1 MVQRRTVRGI
11 ALTAL
16 LATAALLP
24 TTSTN
29 AATSTLTI
37 DLGTSTGAFHGGAA
51 GSLYG
56 AYGPGVPSDAVLAG
70 FYPKTLATKAQD
82 GPQHPGADALE
93 VAGPW
98 LANGGG
104 DVYIYMTDIYRGFPY
119 QRPQGQAGR
128 DDFRAKVE
136 SQVRQVL
143 ASGHRDHI
151 VYVPFNEPEGN
162 WYGTG
167 QYSYNN
173 ISWLDD
179 PKYFF
184 EEWKQVY
191 DLIRKLD
198 PKARI
203 AGPNTSL
210 LYDQIKGFLQYCK
223 ANNCMPDVM
232 TWHELSSPGVVR
244 ASVAKY
250 RGWERELGIGPL
262 PINID
267 EYAYRYHLSVP
278 GQMIQ
283 WMAAIEESKVD
294 ADLAYWNID
303 GNLNDSTTEANKG
316 NGQWWLFNAY
326 GQMTGNTVRVTPPSP
341 GQQYTLQGIATLD
354 KGKRQSRAIIGGAN
368 GAADVRFT
376 NIDRTVF
383 GNTVHASVREIPWTG
398 QVGDSPEPRPV
409 LETRVAVAADGSVLL
424 PFTDMKE
431 MSAYQVILS
440 PGASGRVDSVTV
452 PWSRTYEAENARHT
466 GTGWSLNGPEG
477 SPQNVSKFATSGNY
491 NVGGLRTGSNV
502 VLSFDV
508 DVPRTGVYD
517 LSTFSSTY
525 NKYASV
531 VQQGPT
537 NVFLRVDGVQPRELR
552 LPVSYAWVVWDH
564 TDTRVELT
572 AGKHTITLAASDP
585 QLGTTRGDAIIDKI
599 DLTLVDPATDG
610 RSVYEAEYADLAKA
624 TIRYD
629 VADSSGP
636 GVAAVGLGASATFW
650 VHSDRDGYSTVSF
663 DHTGGGLASV
673 KLNGR
678 NVDNVL
684 IGAKRGTESVPLF
697 LSAGINQLTVTGTA
711 GTLKLDRVR
720 TAPALQPAPVRVE
733 AESGTTTGAAKV
745 SNDFPFASGGVVTA
759 VGDGPANA
767 LTVRVPAQR
776 PGQHLLVIRYA
787 NAQESIPT
795 HYNPDPVT
803 RHADLSVNG
812 GPVRRVDF
820 PNTFHTNQF
829 RDLAV
834 PVWLNA
840 GVNTIRFTSQEQPNW
855 DGRTYNQYG
864 QRSKY
869 APEIDF
875 VTAAPLV
882 GRS

>member
-1 MVQRRTVRGI
+1 MVQRRTVL
-11 ALTAL
+11 ALA
-16 LATAALLP
+16 ATLVSAALIP
-24 TTSTN
+24 STSA

-37 DLGTSTGAFHGGAA
+37 DLGASTGAFHGGAA

-56 AYGPGVPSDAVLAG
+56 VYGPGVPSNAALAG

-98 LANGGG
+98 VANGGG

-119 QRPQGQAGR
+119 QRAQGQAGR
-128 DDFRAKVE
+128 DDFRAKVQ

-143 ASGHRDHI
+143 DSGHRDHI

-173 ISWLDD
+173 ISWLND

-184 EEWKQVY
+184 EEYKQIH
-191 DLIRKLD
+191 DFIKSMD

-210 LYDQIKGFLQYCK
+210 LYDQVKGFLQYCK
-223 ANNCMPDVM
+223 ANSCLPEVM
-232 TWHELSSPGVVR
+232 TWHELSSPDVVR
-244 ASVAKY
+244 KSVAKY
-250 RGWERELGIGPL
+250 RGWERELGIAPL

-283 WMAAIEESKVD
+283 WMSAIEESKVD

-303 GNLNDSTTEANKG
+303 GNLNDSTVEANKG

-326 GQMTGNTVRVTPPSP
+326 GQMTGDTVRVTPPSP

-354 KGKRQSRAIIGGAN
+354 KAKRQSRAIFGGAN

-376 NIDRTVF
+376 NVDPAVF
-383 GNTVHASVREIPWTG
+383 GRTVHASVREIPWTG
-398 QVGDSPEPRPV
+398 QVGDSPEPRP
-409 LETRVAVAADGSVLL
+409 LLDTRLAVAADGSVVL
-424 PFTDMKE
+424 PFTGMKE

-440 PGASGRVDSVTV
+440 PGASGSTTAVSV

-466 GTGWSLNGPEG
+466 GDGWSLNGPEG
-477 SPQNVSKFATSGNY
+477 SPQNVSKFATSGNH

-508 DVPRTGVYD
+508 EVPHTGVYD
-517 LSTFSSTY
+517 LSVFSSTH

-531 VQQGPT
+531 VPQGPT
-537 NVFLRVDGVQPRELR
+537 NVFMRIDGQQPQELR

-564 TDTRVELT
+564 TDTRVQLS

-585 QLGTTRGDAIIDKI
+585 LGTTRGDAIIDKI
-599 DLTLVDPATDG
+599 DLTAVDANTDG
-610 RSVYEAEYADLAKA
+610 RSVYEAEYADLRRAKPQY
-624 TIRYD
+624 T
-629 VADSSGP
+629 VSNSSGP
-636 GVAAVGLGASATFW
+636 GVAAIGMGASATFW

-663 DHTGGGLASV
+663 DHAGGGLGSV
-673 KLNGR
+673 KLDGR
-678 NVDNVL
+678 NVDGVVV
-684 IGAKRGTESVPLF
+684 GAGTRSVPLF
-697 LSAGINQLTVTGTA
+697 LSAGINQLTVTGTI
-711 GTLKLDRVR
+711 GTLRLDRVR
-720 TAPALQPAPVRVE
+720 TSAALQPAPVKVE
-733 AESGTTTGAAKV
+733 AESGTVTGAARI
-745 SNDFPFASGGVVTA
+745 STGFSFASGGVATG

-767 LTVRVPAQR
+767 LTVNVSATR
-776 PGQHLLVIRYA
+776 PGQHMLVVRYA

-803 RHADLSVNG
+803 RHADVSVNG
-812 GPVRRVDF
+812 MTPKRVDF
-820 PNTFHTNQF
+820 PNTFHGNQF
-829 RDLAV
+829 RDLGV

-840 GVNTIRFTSQEQPNW
+840 GVNTIRFTSKELPNW
-855 DGRTYNQYG
+855 DGRTYNEYG

-869 APEIDF
+869 APEIDY
-875 VTAAPLV
+875 VTVAPVV